1 MTENLR
7 RDGDFAAPAHPA
19 GSVPSAAPAEG
30 ARAPHAP
37 VGAPQPQDQGPY
49 ATEPPTQ
56 VLHPVESQ
64 DQTQVLRPVE
74 SQDQTQ
80 VLHSGGPQGQVPHSV
95 AAPAHGGFAG
105 YGAQPVSPPAP
116 AGAVPGGYAGFGA
129 GAPAGPP
136 AGRPR
141 GRRTGVLLAAVALVS
156 AVVAGAAGAVV
167 GSRHDGGSGNG
178 SAAPVVSAG
187 VKGGT
192 GDVSAV
198 AKALAPSIV
207 EIAGTTSEGRSL
219 GSGVIISSNGEIVT
233 NNHVVAGA
241 DELTVTLSDGT
252 RKRAELVG
260 ADAGKDLALIKLENA
275 SGLRAA
281 ALGDS
286 QQVRVGDE
294 VVAIGSPEGLTGTVT
309 SGIVSALDREV
320 TVDGGNDDQGQQ
332 GNGGWPF
339 EFEGRQYNGDVGRS
353 KTSYRAIQTDAS
365 LNHGNSGGA
374 LINMKGEVIGINSAI
389 STPSSMGG
397 SGGSVGLG
405 FAIPSNTVKDDLAAL
420 RGGGTNV

>member
-30 ARAPHAP
+30 ARVPHAP
-37 VGAPQPQDQGPY
+37 TCAPQPQGQGPY
-49 ATEPPTQ
+49 AAEPPT
-56 VLHPVESQ
+56 E
-64 DQTQVLRPVE
+64 VLRPVG

-80 VLHSGGPQGQVPHSV
+80 VLHSGGPQGQAPHPV
-95 AAPAHGGFAG
+95 AGSAHGGFAG
-105 YGAQPVSPPAP
+105 YGARPDSPPAP
-116 AGAVPGGYAGFGA
+116 PGAVPGGYAGFGA
-129 GAPAGPP
+129 GASAGPP
-136 AGRPR
+136 PGGVVGAGRPR

-167 GSRHDGGSGNG
+167 GSRHDGGPGNG

-320 TVDGGNDDQGQQ
+320 TVDGGNDDQGQR

-339 EFEGRQYNGDVGRS
+339 EFEGRQYNGDVGQS